1 MPLAYNL
8 IVGLGNPSSEYE
20 LTRHNAGFWFV
31 DGIAR
36 RYGLSFRSDA
46 RSQSLSAT
54 MDINGERVYLLK
66 PMKYM
71 NRSGDSVAALAS
83 YYKISTSKILI
94 AHDELDLPPGVVR
107 LKVGGG
113 HGGHNGLRD
122 IIAKLGSADFTRI
135 RFGIGHPGNRNDVVD
150 YVLHR
155 PSIGDRELLLG
166 AVERSIEFIP
176 QILNGG
182 LDKAMNALH

>member
-8 IVGLGNPSSEYE
+8 IVGLGNPTSQYE

-36 RYGLSFRSDA
+36 QYGLSFRTDA
-46 RSQSLSAT
+46 RSQSQLAQ
-54 MDINGERVYLLK
+54 MDWEGEKVYILK
-66 PMKYM
+66 PRQYM
-71 NRSGDSVAALAS
+71 NRSGGPVAALAS
-83 YYKISTSKILI
+83 YYKISTSRILI
-94 AHDELDLPPGVVR
+94 AHDELDLQPGTVR
-107 LKVGGG
+107 LKRGGG

-122 IIAKLGSADFTRI
+122 IISSLGSADFTRI

-150 YVLHR
+150 YVLDR
-155 PSIGDRELLLG
+155 PSKSDRELLLG

-176 QILNGG
+176 QVLTGD